1 VDEIQRSYSKI
12 DKSQKYEHVVCKQ
25 PASRPD
31 KHTYSESNYYA
42 DELGDNMKQLPVFH
56 SDEKKNEKTDRKSG
70 DMQQSSAYGA
80 NPL

>member
-1 VDEIQRSYSKI
+1 
-12 DKSQKYEHVVCKQ
+12 
-25 PASRPD
+25 
-31 KHTYSESNYYA
+31 
-42 DELGDNMKQLPVFH
+42 MKQLPVFH